1 MPTWFI
7 TGCSSGIGREIAKA
21 ALAKGF
27 NTVVTARNPDTAA
40 DIAQGH
46 EANALTL
53 KLDVTN
59 STQIAEAVTAAEA
72 KFGGIDVLV
81 NNAGY
86 SYRAAV
92 EEGDDAEVRRMF
104 ETNLFGLINMT
115 KAVLPGMRARRRG
128 HIINIS
134 SVAGRFSAAGTSY
147 YAATKFAVNGLSDG
161 LAKEVAPLGIKVT
174 IIEPGPFRTDFGGR
188 SIRDPANPIADYA
201 ETAGKTRAFFSSR
214 SGKQDG
220 DPARAAQAILNVA
233 AMEKPPLHLLLGA
246 AALTGVRAELETR
259 LRELDDWAETTK
271 AADFPPAS

>member
-1 MPTWFI
+1 MPTWLI

-21 ALAKGF
+21 VLAKGW
-27 NTVVTARNPDTAA
+27 NAVITARDPATVA
-40 DIAQGH
+40 DLGRNH
-46 EANALTL
+46 ESTALTQ
-53 KLDVTN
+53 KLDVTDAA
-59 STQIAEAVTAAEA
+59 QIAAAVTAAQQ

-115 KAVLPGMRARRRG
+115 KAVLPGMRTRRSG

-134 SVAGRFSAAGTSY
+134 SVAGRLSAAGTSY
-147 YAATKFAVNGLSDG
+147 YAASKFAVNGLSDG
-161 LAKEVAPLGIKVT
+161 LAKEVGPLGIKVT

-214 SGKQDG
+214 HGKQDG
-220 DPARAAQAILNVA
+220 DPARAAQTIIDIAQ
-233 AMEKPPLHLLLGA
+233 MDKPPLHLLLGA

-259 LRELDDWAETTK
+259 LRELEDWAETTK
-271 AADFPPAS
+271 AADFPAGS

>member
-1 MPTWFI
+1 MPTWLI

-21 ALAKGF
+21 VLAKGW
-27 NTVVTARNPDTAA
+27 NAVITARDPATVADLGRNHESAA
-40 DIAQGH
+40 LVQ
-46 EANALTL
+46 
-53 KLDVTN
+53 KLDVTDAA
-59 STQIAEAVTAAEA
+59 QIAAAVTAAEQ

-104 ETNLFGLINMT
+104 ETNLFGLVNMT
-115 KAVLPGMRARRRG
+115 KAVLPSMRARRSG

-134 SVAGRFSAAGTSY
+134 SVAGRLSAAGTSY
-147 YAATKFAVNGLSDG
+147 YAASKFAVNGLSDG
-161 LAKEVAPLGIKVT
+161 LAKEVGPLGIKVT

-214 SGKQDG
+214 HGKQDG
-220 DPARAAQAILNVA
+220 DPARAAQAIIKIA
-233 AMEKPPLHLLLGA
+233 EMDKPPLHLLLGA
-246 AALTGVRAELETR
+246 AALTGVRTELETR
-259 LRELDDWAETTK
+259 LRELEEWADTTK
-271 AADFPPAS
+271 AADFPPGS

>member
-1 MPTWFI
+1 MPTWLI

-21 ALAKGF
+21 ALARGF
-27 NTVVTARNPDTAA
+27 NTVVTARDPQAVA
-40 DIAQGH
+40 DIAKGH
-46 EANALTL
+46 EAKALVL
-53 KLDVTN
+53 KLDV
-59 STQIAEAVTAAEA
+59 SDAAQIVAAVKAAEA
-72 KFGGIDVLV
+72 KFGGVDVLV

-92 EEGDDAEVRRMF
+92 EEGDDTEVRRMF

-115 KAVLPGMRARRRG
+115 KAVLPGMRAKRNG

-147 YAATKFAVNGLSDG
+147 YAASKHAVNGLSDG
-161 LAKEVAPLGIKVT
+161 LAKEVGPLGIKVT

-220 DPARAAQAILNVA
+220 DPARAAQAIIKIA
-233 AMEKPPLHLLLGA
+233 EMDKPPLHLLLGA
-246 AALTGVRAELETR
+246 AALTGVRAELDAR
-259 LRELDDWAETTK
+259 LAEMDAWAETTK
-271 AADFPPAS
+271 AADFPPGS

>member
-1 MPTWFI
+1 MPTWLI
-7 TGCSSGIGREIAKA
+7 TGCSSGIGREIARA
-21 ALAKGF
+21 VLANGF
-27 NTVVTARNPDTAA
+27 NAVITARDPATIA
-40 DIAQGH
+40 DLARGH
-46 EANALTL
+46 EANALAL
-53 KLDVTN
+53 KLDVTDAA
-59 STQIAEAVTAAEA
+59 QIAAAVTAAEA
-72 KFGGIDVLV
+72 RFGGIDVLV

-104 ETNLFGLINMT
+104 ETNLFGLINVT
-115 KAVLPGMRARRRG
+115 KAVLPGMRKQRSG

-134 SVAGRFSAAGTSY
+134 SVAGRLSAAGTSY
-147 YAATKFAVNGLSDG
+147 YAASKHAVNGLSDG
-161 LAKEVAPLGIKVT
+161 LAKEVGPLGIKVT

-220 DPARAAQAILNVA
+220 DPARAAQAIIKIA
-233 AMEKPPLHLLLGA
+233 EMDKPPLHLLLGA

-259 LRELDDWAETTK
+259 LRELEDWAETTK
-271 AADFPPAS
+271 AADFPAGS